1 MITTESLLGEIV
13 HGTPS
18 GNYDGSSQ
26 DWFSDAVKA
35 ANYYR
40 GRGSVQTVTFD
51 LTGFQGTITV
61 EATLDADPTDQAAW
75 FNTYVYSAGSSSPI
89 TDFHP
94 EAILGNFTWLRL
106 HIEDFAAGTIDS
118 VSVAY

>member
-1 MITTESLLGEIV
+1 MITTETLLNSTV
-13 HGTPS
+13 HGIPS

-40 GRGSVQTVTFD
+40 GRGSVQTVIFNVS
-51 LTGFQGTITV
+51 GFQGTITV
-61 EATLDADPTDQAAW
+61 DATLDADPTDQAAW
-75 FNTYVYSAGSSSPI
+75 FRVYVYDAGSTSPV
-89 TDFHP
+89 TDHHP

-106 HIEDFAAGTIDS
+106 RIEDFAAGTINS
-118 VSVAY
+118 VSVTY

>member
-1 MITTESLLGEIV
+1 MITTETLLAQTV

-40 GRGSVQTVTFD
+40 GRGSVQTVAID
-51 LTGFQGTITV
+51 VAGFQGTMV
-61 EATLDADPTDQAAW
+61 VQATLDEDPTDQAAW
-75 FNTYVYSAGSSSPI
+75 FNVYTYDAGSVSPV
-89 TDFHP
+89 TDYHP
-94 EAILGNFTWLRL
+94 EAILGNFTWLRVRV
-106 HIEDFAAGTIDS
+106 EDFSTGTINTVTAS
-118 VSVAY
+118 Y

>member
-1 MITTESLLGEIV
+1 MITTETLLAQTV

-51 LTGFQGTITV
+51 VVGFQGTIFV
-61 EATLDADPTDQAAW
+61 QATLDEDPTDHAAW
-75 FNTYVYSAGSSSPI
+75 FNTYTYDAGSINPV
-89 TDFHP
+89 TDYHP

-106 HIEDFAAGTIDS
+106 KIENFSSGTIN
-118 VSVAY
+118 VINVTY